1 MSTPPSSFSSS
12 FLKKPSARNPPLPDP
27 PKPTD
32 PAWWSTRVI
41 SALTAA
47 FKKPHSGPDHELSNA
62 YSTVRAKLLTC
73 INALDARIAEEDLS
87 VPRPCPD
94 SCPGPTSGHTTP
106 RPAVP
111 VAHKAVATDPPP
123 PKPPVVEA
131 MDLDLSPVATATTN
145 PVPRTYASVAVG
157 TPATPPLKP
166 PVSTPKPSPKP
177 RTPAKVPAPAAPAP
191 KPIRLIVRP
200 PVDSPRLGSPFAQV
214 LLRGPSEP
222 FRLLSHA
229 MSLSPQTK
237 DVTLLGVHQNRSKN
251 LVVSLPAG
259 TPDATVDAVVQVVR
273 KTLLSFGSAPV
284 VDRDTP
290 WLKLLVSRILARPEP
305 GSPTFTEAEILASF
319 LHLNPSISAL
329 KITRSPRWI
338 RNPASITGVHS
349 SFTFSFENPD
359 GSLARSLAK
368 SSLFVFGAPVHLKR
382 WTDKPR
388 QQRKMPQATR
398 PSAA

>member
-1 MSTPPSSFSSS
+1 MTTPLRATPWLHNFNNAIRDACQAAHTASFADPSEHVPG
-12 FLKKPSARNPPLPDP
+12 LLAVRGVLL
-27 PKPTD
+27 
-32 PAWWSTRVI
+32 R
-41 SALTAA
+41 ALNI
-47 FKKPHSGPDHELSNA
+47 FD
-62 YSTVRAKLLTC
+62 AKL
-73 INALDARIAEEDLS
+73 AERLYGGTL
-87 VPRPCPD
+87 PCPD
-94 SCPGPTSGHTTP
+94 SCRGSPTP
-106 RPAVP
+106 RPVVP
-111 VAHKAVATDPPP
+111 VAHKSVATDPPALA
-123 PKPPVVEA
+123 VES
-131 MDLDLSPVATATTN
+131 MDLDTPSPCPSTAA
-145 PVPRTYASVAVG
+145 PVSRTYASVAVG
-157 TPATPPLKP
+157 TLTAPASRTPASIPR
-166 PVSTPKPSPKP
+166 PSPRP
-177 RTPAKVPAPAAPAP
+177 RTPARVSAPAAPAP

-200 PVDSPRLGSPFAQV
+200 PADSPRLGLPFAQV

-259 TPDATVDAVVQVVR
+259 TPDVAVNAVVQVIHS
-273 KTLLSFGSAPV
+273 TLLSFGSAPV

-290 WLKLLVSRILARPEP
+290 WSKLLVSRVPARLEP
-305 GSPTFTEAEILASF
+305 SSPTFTEAEILTSF
-319 LHLNPSISAL
+319 LHLNPSVSAL

-349 SFTFSFENPD
+349 SFTFSFEDPD

-388 QQRKMPQATR
+388 QQRKEPQRTR
-398 PSAA
+398 TNAI